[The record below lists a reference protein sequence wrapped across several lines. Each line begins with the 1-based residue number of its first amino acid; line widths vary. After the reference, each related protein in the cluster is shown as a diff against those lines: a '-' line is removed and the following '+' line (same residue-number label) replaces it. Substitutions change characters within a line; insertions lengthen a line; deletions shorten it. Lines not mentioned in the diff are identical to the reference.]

1 MKKSFL
7 KNPAYLGIALLLV
20 SVAIG
25 VALVISYAHKERE
38 RDLQNWQV
46 RLGILA
52 DVRFQAV
59 DHWIE
64 KQFGSLRE
72 LADNGSMQLYLT
84 QLSARPADD
93 AMTVEPAQLSYL
105 RNMILATAER
115 EGFMDKVD
123 TAPIRANIIRTKS
136 NGLAL
141 LDQNGKIIV
150 STGDLQLDQETQQ
163 AAKKVL
169 QTKTRTIRDIYLD
182 NANRPV
188 MAFLVPVYPLQSMSN
203 LTPPIGVLVGL
214 KDVSNELYPLLAR
227 QLRTNE
233 SEETTLVRRDNDSV
247 IYLTP
252 LADGSAPLKK
262 RLALSTPH
270 LGSALALQKPGSFA
284 QMQDYRG
291 TPVLMTSRAFSQTPW
306 VLIHKIDAK
315 EALKESNAHQKF
327 LLTSFLLAT
336 FLIAASLIAAW
347 RHGSSVREHL
357 NAEQL
362 MLKSKQLQ
370 SQTALLH
377 SITDNIND
385 FIFIVDENK
394 NITFANQS
402 LARAIGL
409 KPEDMPGKTLSSMLG
424 ANVAGQISQLTDTIW
439 NNEKPHSLTHTLE
452 IGGKTRT
459 YHSSALLLYAPPHAL
474 KTVLIVSHDI
484 TSLQEAQAKRD
495 QLMRKVLKTLMRAV
509 DLHDP
514 FSANHSARTTQV
526 ALALGQQMQL
536 GKNDLDALEMAS
548 NLANIGKLSVP
559 KEILTKTEALTDDE
573 QRILKDVTQ
582 HSVDILS
589 GLEFEGPVLPTIEH
603 RDEHIDGSGFPK
615 GLRGDDIPLTSKILA
630 VANAFVAMVSSRAYR
645 EGLSVDKALDI
656 LLTETKTKYDRHV
669 VAALFHVA
677 ENRTD
682 WIEWR
687 APNGQ

>member
-1 MKKSFL
+1 MKKLFL
-7 KNPAYLGIALLLV
+7 KNPAYTGIALLLLL
-20 SVAIG
+20 VAIG
-25 VALVISYAHKERE
+25 VSLVIGYAHKERD
-38 RDLQNWQV
+38 RDLQNWQI

-64 KQFGSLRE
+64 SKYGSLHE
-72 LADNGSMQLYLT
+72 LAENGSLQLYLT
-84 QLSARPADD
+84 QLMARSADD
-93 AMTVEPAQLSYL
+93 ASVVEPAQLSYL
-105 RNMILATAER
+105 RNMIVATAER
-115 EGFMDKVD
+115 EGFTDKI
-123 TAPIRANIIRTKS
+123 TADPIRANIVRAKS
-136 NGLAL
+136 SGLAL
-141 LDQNGKIIV
+141 LDQNGKLVV
-150 STGDLQLDQETQQ
+150 STGTLELDQKTQQ
-163 AAKKVL
+163 AAKQVL
-169 QTKTRTIRDIYLD
+169 QTKTRAIRDIYLD
-182 NANRPV
+182 SSNNPV
-188 MAFLVPVYPLQSMSN
+188 IAFLMPVFPLQSMGDQ
-203 LTPPIGVLVGL
+203 TPPIGVLVGL
-214 KDVSNELYPLLAR
+214 RDVSKDLYPLLTR

-233 SEETTLVRRDNDSV
+233 SEETVLVRRDNDSV

-262 RLALSTPH
+262 RLALTTPH
-270 LGSALALQKPGSFA
+270 LGSVLALQKPGSFA
-284 QMQDYRG
+284 QALDYRG
-291 TPVLMTSRAFSQTPW
+291 NPVLMTSRAFSQTPW

-315 EALKESNAHQKF
+315 EALKESDAHQKS

-336 FLIAASLIAAW
+336 FLIAATLIAAW

-362 MLKSKQLQ
+362 MLKTQQLE

-377 SITDNIND
+377 SITDNITD
-385 FIFIVDENK
+385 LIFIIDANQHF
-394 NITFANQS
+394 TFANQS

-424 ANVAGQISQLTDTIW
+424 TNVASEVSKLTGTIW
-439 NNEKPHSLTHTLE
+439 QDEKPHSITHTLE
-452 IGGKTRT
+452 IGGESKT
-459 YHSSALLLYAPPHAL
+459 YHSSALLLFAPPHTVQ
-474 KTVLIVSHDI
+474 TVLIVSHDI
-484 TSLQEAQAKRD
+484 TSIQEAQAKRD

-526 ALALGQQMQL
+526 ALAVGQQMQL
-536 GKNDLDALEMAS
+536 GKNDMDALEMAS

-573 QRILKDVTQ
+573 QKVLRDVTQ

-589 GLEFEGPVLPTIEH
+589 GLEFECPVLPTIQH

-615 GLRGDDIPLTSKILA
+615 GLHGDEIPLTAKILG
-630 VANAFVAMVSSRAYR
+630 VANSFVAMVSSRAYR

-656 LLTETKTKYDRHV
+656 LLAETKTKYDRHV

-687 APNGQ
+687 APSGQ

>member
-1 MKKSFL
+1 MKKLFL
-7 KNPAYLGIALLLV
+7 KNPAYTGIALLLLL
-20 SVAIG
+20 VAIG
-25 VALVISYAHKERE
+25 VSLVIGYAHKERE

-64 KQFGSLRE
+64 HQFGSMRE
-72 LADNGSMQLYLT
+72 LADNGSLQLYLT
-84 QLSARPADD
+84 QLIARPAND
-93 AMTVEPAQLSYL
+93 ATTVEPAQLSYL

-115 EGFMDKVD
+115 EGFADKVEAD
-123 TAPIRANIIRTKS
+123 PIRANIVRAKS
-136 NGLAL
+136 SGLAL

-150 STGDLQLDQETQQ
+150 STGSLELDQETRQ
-163 AAKKVL
+163 AAEKVL
-169 QTKTRTIRDIYLD
+169 QTKTRTIRDISLD
-182 NANRPV
+182 SANKPV
-188 MAFLVPVYPLQSMSN
+188 IAFLVPVYPLQSMDN
-203 LTPPIGVLVGL
+203 QTPPIGVLVGL
-214 KDVSNELYPLLAR
+214 KDASKELYPLLTR

-233 SEETTLVRRDNDSV
+233 SEESVLVRRDNDSV
-247 IYLTP
+247 VYLSP

-262 RLALSTPH
+262 RLALATPH

-284 QMQDYRG
+284 EAQDYNG
-291 TPVLMTSRAFSQTPW
+291 HPVLMTSRAFSQTPW
-306 VLIHKIDAK
+306 VLIHKIDAN
-315 EALKESNAHQKF
+315 EALKESNAHQQF

-357 NAEQL
+357 HAEQL
-362 MLKSKQLQ
+362 MLKSQQLQ
-370 SQTALLH
+370 TQTALLH
-377 SITDNIND
+377 SITCNIND
-385 FIFIVDENK
+385 LIFILDENQHL
-394 NITFANQS
+394 TFANQS
-402 LARAIGL
+402 LARATGL

-424 ANVAGQISQLTDTIW
+424 ASVASEISKLTGTIW
-439 NNEKPHSLTHTLE
+439 NDGKAHSLTHVLE
-452 IGGKTRT
+452 IGGESRT
-459 YHSSALLLYAPPHAL
+459 YHSTALLLYAPPHAE

-495 QLMRKVLKTLMRAV
+495 LLMRQVLKTLMRAV

-514 FSANHSARTTQV
+514 FSADHSARTTQV
-526 ALALGQQMQL
+526 ALAVGQQMQL
-536 GKNDLDALEMAS
+536 NKTDLEALEMAS

-573 QRILKDVTQ
+573 QKILRDVIQ

-589 GLEFEGPVLPTIEH
+589 GLEFEGPVMATIEH

-615 GLRGDDIPLTSKILA
+615 GMHGDDIPLTAKILA
-630 VANAFVAMVSSRAYR
+630 VANAFVALVSSRAYR
-645 EGLSVDKALDI
+645 EGLNVDKALD
-656 LLTETKTKYDRHV
+656 LLLAETKTKYDRHV

-677 ENRTD
+677 ENRPD

-687 APNGQ
+687 APSNP